1 MVKIIN
7 SLGDVKVGK
16 QGEVVYQRHYGHQM
30 RRTVQPKSGQVSKP
44 QKQQRIRF
52 QQALAWRA
60 SLSRDARIYLDGYAI
75 SHRIIDGYGIALT
88 WDKLVLKIALQKPR
102 LTILS

>member
-16 QGEVVYQRHYGHQM
+16 QGEVVYQRHYGQQM

-52 QQALAWRA
+52 QQALASRA

-75 SHRIIDGYGIALT
+75 AHRIVDSYGIPLT
-88 WDKLVLKIALQKPR
+88 WDKIALKIALEKPR
-102 LTILS
+102 LRLL